1 MIKNYILTIAATV
14 LFCAIAENLMPDGNI
29 KKHISLVVGLVI
41 LYAIAN
47 PLIDMPEFLIDGIK
61 IELNESSDISSKKIN
76 SEIERT
82 SFEIIDNSFSEALEN
97 AIENSIE
104 NNFGVKKSVNVNS
117 QNGEIVSTVIQGE
130 RNQNIESFIRQNFGL
145 NCTFSDNR

>member
-1 MIKNYILTIAATV
+1 MIKSYILTIAATV
-14 LFCAIAENLMPDGNI
+14 LFCAIAESLMPDGNI

-47 PLIDMPEFLIDGIK
+47 PLIDIPKFLIDGIK
-61 IELNESSDISSKKIN
+61 IELSESSDMSSEKIN
-76 SEIERT
+76 SEIEKT

-104 NNFGVKKSVNVNS
+104 NNFGVKKSVNVKS
-117 QNGEIVSTVIQGE
+117 QNGEIVSTIIQGE

-145 NCTFSDNR
+145 NCAFSDNR

>member
-1 MIKNYILTIAATV
+1 
-14 LFCAIAENLMPDGNI
+14 MPDGNI

-47 PLIDMPEFLIDGIK
+47 PLIDIPKFLIDGIK
-61 IELNESSDISSKKIN
+61 IELIENSDMSSEKIN
-76 SEIERT
+76 SEIEKT
-82 SFEIIDNSFSEALEN
+82 SFEIIDHSFSEALEN

-104 NNFGVKKSVNVNS
+104 NNFGVKKSVNVKS
-117 QNGEIVSTVIQGE
+117 QNGEIVSTIIQGE

-145 NCTFSDNR
+145 NCAFSDNR